1 MAKWRMTNPFREAI
15 RGVRVKLTQAVD
27 VSDEL
32 LAELLDNDVLT
43 DEQYEQIRVR
53 NDYCV

>member
-1 MAKWRMTNPFREAI
+1 MTNPFRDAI
-15 RGVRVKLTQAVD
+15 RGVRVKLTQAID

-43 DEQYEQIRVR
+43 DEQCQQIRVR
-53 NDYCV
+53 NYYCV

>member
-1 MAKWRMTNPFREAI
+1 MTNPFREAI
-15 RGVRVKLTQAVD
+15 RGVRVKLTQAID